1 MSFTGE
7 YTNSLDQKNR
17 LSVPVKFR
25 KSLKLIND
33 KTFVICK
40 GFDVN
45 LLLYPV
51 EEWKIVEEQLIS
63 LSSISNTNRNFIR
76 NIVRHAN
83 YVKYDGQGR
92 IAIPEILLKSS
103 NIKSDVVVIGMLKKI
118 ELWDP
123 ATLNRFENSKGKLK
137 NEDFEGLADK
147 ISF

>member
-7 YTNSLDQKNR
+7 YTNSLDYKNR
-17 LSVPVKFR
+17 LSVPAKYR
-25 KSLKLIND
+25 KSLNPIND

-40 GFDVN
+40 GFDAC
-45 LLLYPV
+45 LFLYPV

-63 LSSISNTNRNFIR
+63 LGSIKDMHRNFIR

-83 YVKYDGQGR
+83 YLKYDAQGR
-92 IAIPEILLKSS
+92 IAIPEILLNYS
-103 NIKSDVVVIGMLKKI
+103 NIKKDVLVIGMLKKI

-123 ATLNRFENSKGKLK
+123 PTLDKFDKNNSSM
-137 NEDFEGLADK
+137 NNQDFDGLADK